1 MLLSYQAGDVRCDGT
16 YILFLGARIMQ
27 AIGPFSVDTLTTF
40 F

>member
-16 YILFLGARIMQ
+16 YILFPGARIMQ
-27 AIGPFSVDTLTTF
+27 AIGSFSVDTLTTF